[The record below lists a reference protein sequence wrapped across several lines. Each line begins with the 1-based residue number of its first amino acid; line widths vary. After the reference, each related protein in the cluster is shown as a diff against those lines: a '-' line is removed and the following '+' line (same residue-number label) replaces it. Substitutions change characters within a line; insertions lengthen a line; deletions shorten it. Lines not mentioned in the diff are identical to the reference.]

1 MKRSPKHELVTIEND
16 IKVAVVRCNLGGTAQ
31 LMCPI
36 SLNS

>member
-16 IKVAVVRCNLGGTAQ
+16 IKAVVRCNLGGTAQ
-31 LMCPI
+31 LMRPI